1 MGIIQNT
8 KACYF
13 TVNNITEIDYKDVEL
28 LSKFIAENSKIIP
41 SRVTGTRA
49 IYQRK
54 LTEAIKRA
62 RFIGLLPYCDV
73 HK

>member
-8 KACYF
+8 KVCYF
-13 TVNNITEIDYKDVEL
+13 TANKIKNIDYKDTETL
-28 LSKFIAENSKIIP
+28 TKFIAENGKITP

-49 IYQRK
+49 IHHRK

-73 HK
+73 HR

>member
-1 MGIIQNT
+1 MSIIQNT
-8 KACYF
+8 KSCYF
-13 TVNNITEIDYKDVEL
+13 TVNNIQEIDYKDVDL
-28 LSKFIAENSKIIP
+28 LSKFISDNGKIIP